1 VLWKVIL
8 NCLPMSCL
16 YPTSSVAA
24 LALLTSICVAFISSP
39 THSAAS
45 SPERIALQLKGS
57 LCRSQHANILSTLSP
72 LPGVRAIDLSSV
84 PGHVLVDIDTDVL
97 SAQHLVESVRRLWHN
112 EDACLVEPMQSCI
125 SAGPLGHVDRPSADH
140 AAMAH

>member
-1 VLWKVIL
+1 MLWKVIL

-24 LALLTSICVAFISSP
+24 LALLMSICIPFISSP

-84 PGHVLVDIDTDVL
+84 PGHALVDIETDVL
-97 SAQHLVESVRRLWHN
+97 PAQHLVETVRRLWHN
-112 EDACLVEPMQSCI
+112 EDACLIEPMQSCI
-125 SAGPLGHVDRPSADH
+125 SAGPLSHVDRPSAEHD
-140 AAMAH
+140 AMTH

>member
-1 VLWKVIL
+1 
-8 NCLPMSCL
+8 M
-16 YPTSSVAA
+16 
-24 LALLTSICVAFISSP
+24 LLTSLCSASLSSFP
-39 THSAAS
+39 PAAAAS
-45 SPERIALQLKGS
+45 PIERIALQLKGS

-97 SAQHLVESVRRLWHN
+97 SAQHLVETVRRLWHN

-125 SAGPLGHVDRPSADH
+125 SAGPTGPLSHVDHPSADQ